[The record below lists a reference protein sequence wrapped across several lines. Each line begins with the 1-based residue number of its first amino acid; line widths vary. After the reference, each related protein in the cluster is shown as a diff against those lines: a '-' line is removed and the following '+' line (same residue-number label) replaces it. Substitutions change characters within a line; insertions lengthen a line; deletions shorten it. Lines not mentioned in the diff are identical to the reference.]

1 MLKTPFVK
9 SLSFKYSHYKL
20 SLNSHYV
27 ISSYIADITISK
39 VSEQLEIFPFCL
51 GFVQG
56 NEYECLF

>member
-1 MLKTPFVK
+1 MK